1 MVHLVEH
8 FLEANTILVNTFDTV
23 EPEVVTMLRQPKTRR
38 PQVYPVGPLIFK
50 VDNNDAKPPRVACL
64 EWLDMKQAR
73 SDIFV
78 SFGSSGAL
86 PTEQIRELALGLE
99 LSEQRF
105 LRVVWS
111 PSNDGSLSANYHD
124 SESKKDP
131 FTYLPEGFLERTKD
145 MGLVVP
151 SWASQIEVLAHV
163 ATGGFLTHC
172 GWNSTLESLVHGLPM
187 VAWPLF
193 VEQGLNAVMLSEG
206 VGAAIRLPKMKEKET
221 IAVAVRELMVG
232 EMKGAVMRAK
242 VAEVR
247 RMLLQNVFVRVVLPL
262 LR

>member
-23 EPEVVTMLRQPKTRR
+23 EPEVITVLRQPKTRR

-50 VDNNDAKPPRVACL
+50 ADNNNDAKPPRVACL
-64 EWLDMKQAR
+64 EWLDRKQAR

-105 LRVVWS
+105 LWVVWS
-111 PSNDGSLSANYHD
+111 PSNDGSLSGNYHD

-131 FTYLPEGFLERTKD
+131 FAYLPEGFLERTKD

-193 VEQGLNAVMLSEG
+193 VEQRLNAVMLSEG
-206 VGAAIRLPKMKEKET
+206 VGR
-221 IAVAVRELMVG
+221 
-232 EMKGAVMRAK
+232 
-242 VAEVR
+242 
-247 RMLLQNVFVRVVLPL
+247 QYDC